1 MARVFQLVDRNKAK
15 EYLTKAGLKFDKQGY
30 LFYKMTESLR
40 RLHGK
45 RFAAVVPT
53 YRRLSITRNISFGFC
68 HRLWPIADGNF
79 IAIFAHPVQV
89 FK

>member
-1 MARVFQLVDRNKAK
+1 MARVLQRVDRNKTE
-15 EYLTKAGLKFDKQGY
+15 EYLKIWKQAY
-30 LFYKMTESLR
+30 VFYETTESLR

-68 HRLWPIADGNF
+68 HRLWAIADGYF
-79 IAIFAHPVQV
+79 IAMFAHPVQV